1 MDSSSGL
8 QILILAGL
16 RGICDITGAWL
27 VRANKSFAAVP
38 QRRRIPIAMSMTGHA
53 VEGAVEHVAEETGQ
67 RKAASDLFGEYGAG
81 VTCASAVMLFLAIAT
96 IDKLTGTELRL
107 QILYLI
113 PVSIVTWTAGRT
125 WGMAFSVVAVAVWV
139 MMIGAAHAYSTKF
152 YFYWEAA
159 VSLGTLIVFV
169 LLLSR
174 LRAALD
180 ALEEVHRGRDEKP
193 DHAERNA

>member
-1 MDSSSGL
+1 
-8 QILILAGL
+8 
-16 RGICDITGAWL
+16 
-27 VRANKSFAAVP
+27 
-38 QRRRIPIAMSMTGHA
+38 MSMIGHA
-53 VEGAVEHVAEETGQ
+53 VEGAVGHVAEETGR

-113 PVSIVTWTAGRT
+113 PVSIVTWAAGRA
-125 WGMAFSVVAVAVWV
+125 WGLVFSVAAVAAWA
-139 MMIGAAHAYSTKF
+139 MMIGTAHAYSTKF
-152 YFYWEAA
+152 YFYWEAT
-159 VSLGTLIVFV
+159 VSLGTLVVFV

-180 ALEEVHRGRDEKP
+180 ALEEMHRGRDEEP
-193 DHAERNA
+193 DHAERDA

>member
-1 MDSSSGL
+1 M
-8 QILILAGL
+8 I
-16 RGICDITGAWL
+16 
-27 VRANKSFAAVP
+27 
-38 QRRRIPIAMSMTGHA
+38 GHA

-113 PVSIVTWTAGRT
+113 PVSMVTWTAGRT
-125 WGMAFSVVAVAVWV
+125 WGLAFSVAAVAAWV
-139 MMIGAAHAYSTKF
+139 TMFGALHSYSRTF
-152 YFYWEAA
+152 YFYWDAA
-159 VSLGTLIVFV
+159 VSLGTLVVFV

-180 ALEEVHRGRDEKP
+180 ALEEVHRGRDEEP

>member
-1 MDSSSGL
+1 
-8 QILILAGL
+8 
-16 RGICDITGAWL
+16 
-27 VRANKSFAAVP
+27 
-38 QRRRIPIAMSMTGHA
+38 MSMIGHA
-53 VEGAVEHVAEETGQ
+53 VEGAIEHVAEETGQ

-113 PVSIVTWTAGRT
+113 PISIVTWTAGRV
-125 WGMAFSVVAVAVWV
+125 WGLVFSVAAVVAWA
-139 MMIGAAHAYSTKF
+139 MMIGAAHSYSTKL

-159 VSLGTLIVFV
+159 VTLGTLSAFV

-180 ALEEVHRGRDEKP
+180 ALEEMHRARDEKP
-193 DHAERNA
+193 DHAERRA